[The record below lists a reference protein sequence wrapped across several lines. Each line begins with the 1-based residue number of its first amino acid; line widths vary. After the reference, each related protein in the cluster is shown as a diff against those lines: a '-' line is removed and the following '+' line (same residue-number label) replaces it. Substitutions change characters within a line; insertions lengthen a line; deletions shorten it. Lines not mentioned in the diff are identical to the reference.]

1 MSLYRDGQDFPGLG
15 LEGIN
20 PENPVRPDIISFV
33 CRGDEWFQLSLQGG
47 FAGPT
52 QTPPGNCIFRAFSN
66 ISGKARSNCCARSDS
81 LYSIVSVTVS
91 RERAL
96 KRFSIASYRSTRR
109 S

>member
-1 MSLYRDGQDFPGLG
+1 MSLCRDGQDSPGLR

-20 PENPVRPDIISFV
+20 PEKSCPSRHHQDCLS
-33 CRGDEWFQLSLQGG
+33 GDEWFQLSLQGE

-52 QTPPGNCIFRAFSN
+52 PTPPGKCIFRAFSN

-81 LYSIVSVTVS
+81 LYPTVSVTVS

-96 KRFSIASYRSTRR
+96 KRYSIASCRSTRH